1 MQAVMTMDDKARQR
15 RSRLVLVVVFAL
27 FLAPFLTAWFMNFIA
42 DWRPAA
48 TTQHGELIQPV
59 LPAAELALREAEG
72 GAPLDAAFWEG
83 HWTLLYIA
91 PAACGEDCARMGY
104 VMRQLRLAQGKNI
117 DRVQRALVLN
127 APDDARRAELAEHY
141 PGMRLLAPAP
151 AAGPHAGLPQADR
164 LYLVDPLGN
173 VMMQYA
179 PDTEP
184 RGIIKDLE
192 RLLRISYVG

>member
-1 MQAVMTMDDKARQR
+1 MQVVMTMDDRARQR
-15 RSRLVLVVVFAL
+15 RSRLTLVVVFAL
-27 FLAPFLTAWFMNFIA
+27 FFAPFLAAWFMNFIA

-48 TTQHGELIQPV
+48 TNQHGELIRPV
-59 LPAAELALREAEG
+59 LPAAELALQDAAS
-72 GAPLDAAFWEG
+72 GAAVDSAFWEG
-83 HWTLLYIA
+83 HWTLLYV
-91 PAACGEDCARMGY
+91 PAGACGEDCARMGY

-117 DRVQRALVLN
+117 DRVQRALVVTGG
-127 APDDARRAELAEHY
+127 DDARRAELAEHY
-141 PGMRLLAPAP
+141 PGMALLVPAP
-151 AAGPHAGLPQADR
+151 AAGPHAGLPRGGR

-173 VMMQYA
+173 VMMHYA